1 MSGFTSINSL
11 EPGTRHTTCTA
22 PSICTMYDQW
32 LLPVWDWTALG
43 GAKLP
48 VVRGWDGGMFTL
60 SHDVR
65 PVAAPC
71 VGLGT

>member
-11 EPGTRHTTCTA
+11 ELGTRHTTCTA

-48 VVRGWDGGMFTL
+48 VVRSHGEGGMSTL
-60 SHDVR
+60 VQDVR
-65 PVAAPC
+65 PVATPS
-71 VGLGT
+71 VGL

>member
-32 LLPVWDWTALG
+32 LLPVWDWGLNEMLRCDAL
-43 GAKLP
+43 
-48 VVRGWDGGMFTL
+48 
-60 SHDVR
+60 
-65 PVAAPC
+65 
-71 VGLGT
+71 